1 MCQTLTAI
9 KSCVRRFGAKVLL
22 LVPKNHQPGFISA
35 KSCPIN
41 SQNAKEAKTITS
53 ANKFKPWFAGWRS
66 PTMIKSILNI
76 HHNNEP
82 TMNPQWTHNEPTM
95 NPQWTHDTYAFYHGF
110 YHGFYSI
117 HSAFTRCRAPGSVP
131 LGSQIPRAAPVQ
143 DPAAQPAP
151 AHALPAA
158 RAPGAGRGAVPLGMA
173 FRTWK
178 CRGSGSGPPWW
189 NDVKRFKEQDN
200 HGVYWCLPWNYMK
213 LVSFLEVFPS
223 WRRDVQGILRMDVH
237 IVDDFVGGAGYHSQN
252 DLRASATCNG
262 SMGQTDNLE
271 TLMCPK
277 ILSDHVLQIWVSDT
291 SKPETGSI
299 SGSSLWSCRC
309 VSPRPPMGCPSCRLP
324 GSTGL
329 ELTGGRGGAAGA
341 GGCPQLSAHCCLAWT
356 TTSTSGR
363 VVGHCGTEPNG
374 ANGANG
380 AEGAKGNMGWTSE
393 GAASP
398 QWDQSMAARSLNAT
412 SMHFQNSE
420 KSL

>member
-1 MCQTLTAI
+1 MNPRHLCFL
-9 KSCVRRFGAKVLL
+9 
-22 LVPKNHQPGFISA
+22 
-35 KSCPIN
+35 
-41 SQNAKEAKTITS
+41 
-53 ANKFKPWFAGWRS
+53 PWFLPWF
-66 PTMIKSILNI
+66 L
-76 HHNNEP
+76 
-82 TMNPQWTHNEPTM
+82 
-95 NPQWTHDTYAFYHGF
+95 
-110 YHGFYSI
+110 
-117 HSAFTRCRAPGSVP
+117 HSAFSFH
-131 LGSQIPRAAPVQ
+131 S
-143 DPAAQPAP
+143 
-151 AHALPAA
+151 LPC
-158 RAPGAGRGAVPLGMA
+158 
-173 FRTWK
+173 TWK
-178 CRGSGSGPPWW
+178 CSAWVPNSSRSSGAGPSSSAGSGARVASCESSTCGTCGRRAVGDGISNLEMPGICIWSTMNWW

-223 WRRDVQGILRMDVH
+223 WCRDVQGILRMDAH
-237 IVDDFVGGAGYHSQN
+237 IVDDFVGGAGNHPQN
-252 DLRASATCNG
+252 DLRASATCNPG
-262 SMGQTDNLE
+262 SMGRTDNLE

-420 KSL
+420 KSF